1 MGNSQDGQD
10 LTDLSEMT
18 ITLNHSSYTYT
29 GQVIKLAV
37 TVLNE
42 AGEKLEEDTDYTVT
56 YDSGCKDVGTYYI
69 TITGKTDYT
78 GTVTASFEITAQK
91 LSASNVT
98 LSFSS
103 KTYTGSAMSA
113 TVTGKNAAGTTLTEK
128 TDYTVS
134 KPSGRKNAGT
144 YTYTIAGIGN
154 YTGTVSITG
163 TGNYTGT
170 ITKTFKILPKKGTIS
185 SLKSAARKKMTVK
198 WKKVS
203 GSVTKYQVRYRM
215 KGTSKWTTK
224 TYSASTKSK
233 TIAGLKP
240 W

>member
-10 LTDLSEMT
+10 LTDLSEMM

-29 GQVIKLAV
+29 GQVIKPSV

-78 GTVTASFEITAQK
+78 GTVTASF
-91 LSASNVT
+91 
-98 LSFSS
+98 
-103 KTYTGSAMSA
+103 
-113 TVTGKNAAGTTLTEK
+113 
-128 TDYTVS
+128 
-134 KPSGRKNAGT
+134 
-144 YTYTIAGIGN
+144 
-154 YTGTVSITG
+154 
-163 TGNYTGT
+163 
-170 ITKTFKILPKKGTIS
+170 KILPKKGTIS
-185 SLKSAARKKMTVK
+185 SLKSAARKKMTVR

-203 GSVTKYQVRYRM
+203 GSVTKYQVRYRV

-233 TIAGLKP
+233 TIAGLKSGKTYQVQVRAYKTVGGTKYCGS
-240 W
+240 WSSTKTVKVK